1 MVSPVVT
8 PGSIVEKSNL
18 SITAQVYGMG
28 EADPSEDLSCSNCT
42 VCGRFILTASCEWRV
57 DWFLGLERLRHASP
71 NGYGSG

>member
-28 EADPSEDLSCSNCT
+28 EADPSEDLSCS
-42 VCGRFILTASCEWRV
+42 
-57 DWFLGLERLRHASP
+57 D
-71 NGYGSG
+71 

>member
-42 VCGRFILTASCEWRV
+42 VCGRFI
-57 DWFLGLERLRHASP
+57 F
-71 NGYGSG
+71 SGIL